1 MDPKLKA
8 VDNEPEEQAEKKR
21 FGGRGPVLAIA
32 AVVIVL
38 GVVIYMWLTAGGVST
53 DDAQIDG
60 HITQVA
66 ARVGGTVVKVNVKEN
81 QFVEAGTVLVEL
93 DPRDYQVAVDRARAE
108 LADAQANAA
117 GAATGIPLTQVSTE
131 TGVRTASGGVEEAQ
145 AGVGIA
151 DRQVEAARAQLV
163 ATQARQREKEATAVK
178 ATRDVER
185 FKGLVAKDEIAQ
197 QQYDAAVST
206 AESARASADAAQSDI
221 HAAEAAIAVAEQRA
235 RQARGTAAQA
245 QAALQASQ
253 TGPEQLRVTKARADV
268 ANARV
273 QQFTAAL
280 AQAEL
285 NLQRTQIKAPSSGV
299 VSRKT
304 VEVGQVVQPGQPFF
318 ALVSLED
325 VWVTANFKETQ
336 LRRMQPGQP
345 VTISVD
351 GLDREFKGRV
361 DSLAAATGAKFSLL
375 PPENASGNY
384 VKVVQRVPVKIVLE
398 PGQDPDHR
406 LRPGMNISFLPGWE
420 YMNPYSARRVAA
432 FCQSSPGTFLNI
444 DPLP

>member
-8 VDNEPEEQAEKKR
+8 VEKEPVEQDGK
-21 FGGRGPVLAIA
+21 GRLSGRSRWLALA
-32 AVVIVL
+32 AVVVVI
-38 GVVIYMWLTAGGVST
+38 GVVIYLWRTAGQVST

-60 HITQVA
+60 HITQIA

-81 QFVEAGTVLVEL
+81 LYVQAGTVLVEL
-93 DPRDYQVAVDRARAE
+93 DPRDYQVAVERARAE

-117 GAATGIPLTQVSTE
+117 AAMTGIPLTQVSTA
-131 TGVRTASGGVEEAQ
+131 TGVSTASGGVEEAQ

-163 ATQARQREKEATAVK
+163 AAQARQREKEATAVK
-178 ATRDVER
+178 AARDVER

-206 AESARASADAAQSDI
+206 AESARASADAARSDV
-221 HAAEAAIAVAEQRA
+221 HAAEAAVAVAEQRA
-235 RQARGTAAQA
+235 RQARGSAAQA
-245 QAALQASQ
+245 QAALQASR

-273 QQFTAAL
+273 QQFSAAL

-285 NLQRTQIKAPSSGV
+285 NLQRTQIKAPSAGV

-304 VEVGQVVQPGQPFF
+304 IEVGQVLQAGQPLF
-318 ALVSLED
+318 ALVAQED

-336 LRRMQPGQP
+336 LKRMQPGQP
-345 VTISVD
+345 VTVKVD

-361 DSLAAATGAKFSLL
+361 DSIAAATGAKFSLL

-384 VKVVQRVPVKIVLE
+384 VKVVQRVPVKIVFE
-398 PGQDPDHR
+398 GGQDPDHR
-406 LRPGMNISFLPGWE
+406 LRPGMSVMPTV
-420 YMNPYSARRVAA
+420 YTK
-432 FCQSSPGTFLNI
+432 SSR
-444 DPLP
+444 

>member
-8 VDNEPEEQAEKKR
+8 VENEPAEQNEKGR
-21 FGGRGPVLAIA
+21 LGGRARWIA
-32 AVVIVL
+32 LVAVVVVL
-38 GVVIYMWLTAGGVST
+38 GVLIYLWRTAGRVST
-53 DDAQIDG
+53 DDAQVDG

-81 QFVEAGTVLVEL
+81 QYVEAGTVLVEL
-93 DPRDYQVAVDRARAE
+93 DPRDYQVAVERARAE
-108 LADAQANAA
+108 LADAEANAS
-117 GAATGIPLTQVSTE
+117 AATTGIPLTEVSTT
-131 TGVRTASGGVEEAQ
+131 TGVSTATGGVEEAQ

-163 ATQARQREKEATAVK
+163 AAQARQREKEATAVK
-178 ATRDVER
+178 AARDVER

-206 AESARASADAAQSDI
+206 AESARASADAARSDV
-221 HAAEAAIAVAEQRA
+221 HAAEAAIAVAEQRG

-245 QAALQASQ
+245 QAALRASR
-253 TGPEQLRVTKARADV
+253 TGPEQLKVTKARADV

-273 QQFTAAL
+273 KQFAAAL

-285 NLQRTQIKAPSSGV
+285 NLQRTSIKAPSAGV
-299 VSRKT
+299 VSRKN
-304 VEVGQVVQPGQPFF
+304 VEVGQVVQAGQPFF
-318 ALVSLED
+318 ALVSQDD

-336 LRRMQPGQP
+336 LRRMQPGQS
-345 VTISVD
+345 VTVSVD
-351 GLDREFKGRV
+351 GLGREFKGHV
-361 DSLAAATGAKFSLL
+361 ESIAAATGAKFSLL

-384 VKVVQRVPVKIVLE
+384 VKVVQRVPVKIVFE

-406 LRPGMNISFLPGWE
+406 LRPGMSVMPTV
-420 YMNPYSARRVAA
+420 YTK
-432 FCQSSPGTFLNI
+432 SSR
-444 DPLP
+444 

>member
-1 MDPKLKA
+1 MDPKLKVVEDA
-8 VDNEPEEQAEKKR
+8 PAQQNEKGR
-21 FGGRGPVLAIA
+21 LGGRGRWVALA
-32 AVVIVL
+32 AVVVVL
-38 GVVIYMWLTAGGVST
+38 GVLIYLWRTAGRVST

-81 QFVEAGTVLVEL
+81 QYVEAGTVLVEL

-108 LADAQANAA
+108 LADAEANAA
-117 GAATGIPLTQVSTE
+117 GAMTGIPLTQVSTE
-131 TGVRTASGGVEEAQ
+131 TGVRTASGGLEEAQ

-163 ATQARQREKEATAVK
+163 AAQARQREKEATAVK
-178 ATRDVER
+178 AARDVER

-197 QQYDAAVST
+197 QQYDAAVSS
-206 AESARASADAAQSDI
+206 AESARASADAATSDV
-221 HAAEAAIAVAEQRA
+221 HAAQAAIAVAEQRA
-235 RQARGTAAQA
+235 RQARGSAAQA
-245 QAALQASQ
+245 QAALQASK

-273 QQFTAAL
+273 KQFTAAL

-285 NLQRTQIKAPSSGV
+285 NLQRTSIKAPSAGV
-299 VSRKT
+299 ISRKT
-304 VEVGQVVQPGQPFF
+304 VEVGQVVQAGQPFF
-318 ALVSLED
+318 ALVSQDD

-336 LRRMQPGQP
+336 LRRMQAGQP

-351 GLDREFKGRV
+351 GLDRDFNGHIE
-361 DSLAAATGAKFSLL
+361 SIAAATGAKFSLL

-384 VKVVQRVPVKIVLE
+384 VKVVQRVPVKIVFD

-406 LRPGMNISFLPGWE
+406 LRPGMSVVPTV
-420 YMNPYSARRVAA
+420 YTK
-432 FCQSSPGTFLNI
+432 SSR
-444 DPLP
+444 

>member
-1 MDPKLKA
+1 MDPKLKVVEDKPA
-8 VDNEPEEQAEKKR
+8 EHNEKGR
-21 FGGRGPVLAIA
+21 LGGRGRWIALA
-32 AVVIVL
+32 AVVVVL
-38 GVVIYMWLTAGGVST
+38 GVLIYLWRTAGRVST

-81 QFVEAGTVLVEL
+81 QYVETGAVLVEL
-93 DPRDYQVAVDRARAE
+93 DPRDYQVAVERARAE
-108 LADAQANAA
+108 LADAEANAA
-117 GAATGIPLTQVSTE
+117 AATTGIPLTEVSTT
-131 TGVRTASGGVEEAQ
+131 TGVSTATGGVEEAQ

-163 ATQARQREKEATAVK
+163 AAQARQREKEATAVK
-178 ATRDVER
+178 AARDVER

-206 AESARASADAAQSDI
+206 AESARAAADAARSDV
-221 HAAEAAIAVAEQRA
+221 HAADAAIAVAEQRA

-245 QAALQASQ
+245 QAALQASR
-253 TGPEQLRVTKARADV
+253 TGPEQLKVTKARADV

-273 QQFTAAL
+273 KQFTAAL

-285 NLQRTQIKAPSSGV
+285 NLQRTSIKAPSSGV
-299 VSRKT
+299 VSRKS
-304 VEVGQVVQPGQPFF
+304 VEVGQVVQAGQPFF
-318 ALVSLED
+318 ALVSQDD

-336 LRRMQPGQP
+336 LRRMQPGQS
-345 VTISVD
+345 VTVSVD
-351 GLDREFKGRV
+351 GLDREFKGHV
-361 DSLAAATGAKFSLL
+361 ESIAAATGAKFSLL

-384 VKVVQRVPVKIVLE
+384 VKVVQRVPVKIVFE

-406 LRPGMNISFLPGWE
+406 LRPGMSVMPTV
-420 YMNPYSARRVAA
+420 YTK
-432 FCQSSPGTFLNI
+432 SSR
-444 DPLP
+444 

>member
-1 MDPKLKA
+1 M
-8 VDNEPEEQAEKKR
+8 
-21 FGGRGPVLAIA
+21 
-32 AVVIVL
+32 
-38 GVVIYMWLTAGGVST
+38 
-53 DDAQIDG
+53 
-60 HITQVA
+60 
-66 ARVGGTVVKVNVKEN
+66 
-81 QFVEAGTVLVEL
+81 
-93 DPRDYQVAVDRARAE
+93 
-108 LADAQANAA
+108 
-117 GAATGIPLTQVSTE
+117 TGIPLTQVSTE

-163 ATQARQREKEATAVK
+163 AAQARQREKEATAVK
-178 ATRDVER
+178 AARDVER

-206 AESARASADAAQSDI
+206 AESARASADAAASDV

-245 QAALQASQ
+245 QAALQASK

-304 VEVGQVVQPGQPFF
+304 VEVGQVVQGGQPLF

-336 LRRMQPGQP
+336 LKRMQPGQP
-345 VTISVD
+345 VTIKVD
-351 GLDREFKGRV
+351 GLDHEFRGRV
-361 DSLAAATGAKFSLL
+361 DSIAAATGAKFSLL

-384 VKVVQRVPVKIVLE
+384 VKVVQRVPVKIVFE

-406 LRPGMNISFLPGWE
+406 LRPGMSVEPTVHTN
-420 YMNPYSARRVAA
+420 
-432 FCQSSPGTFLNI
+432 SSR
-444 DPLP
+444 

>member
-1 MDPKLKA
+1 MDPKLK
-8 VDNEPEEQAEKKR
+8 VVEDEPAEQHEKGR
-21 FGGRGPVLAIA
+21 LGGRGRWIALA
-32 AVVIVL
+32 AVVVVL
-38 GVVIYMWLTAGGVST
+38 GVLIYLWRTAGRVST
-53 DDAQIDG
+53 DDAQVDG

-81 QFVEAGTVLVEL
+81 QYVEAGTVLVEL
-93 DPRDYQVAVDRARAE
+93 DPRDYQVAVERARAE
-108 LADAQANAA
+108 LTDAEANAA
-117 GAATGIPLTQVSTE
+117 GAMTGIPLTEVSTE

-163 ATQARQREKEATAVK
+163 AAQARQREKEASAVK
-178 ATRDVER
+178 AARDVER

-197 QQYDAAVST
+197 QQYDAAVSS
-206 AESARASADAAQSDI
+206 AESARASADAATSDV
-221 HAAEAAIAVAEQRA
+221 HAAQAAIAVAEQRA

-245 QAALQASQ
+245 QATLQASR
-253 TGPEQLRVTKARADV
+253 TGPQQLRVTKARADV

-273 QQFTAAL
+273 KQFAAAL

-285 NLQRTQIKAPSSGV
+285 NLQRTSIKAPSAGV
-299 VSRKT
+299 ISRKT
-304 VEVGQVVQPGQPFF
+304 IEVGQVVQAGQPLF
-318 ALVSLED
+318 ALVSQDD

-351 GLDREFKGRV
+351 GLDREFKGRIE
-361 DSLAAATGAKFSLL
+361 SIAAATGAKFSLL

-384 VKVVQRVPVKIVLE
+384 VKVVQRVPVKIVFE

-406 LRPGMNISFLPGWE
+406 LRPGMSVMPTV
-420 YMNPYSARRVAA
+420 YTK
-432 FCQSSPGTFLNI
+432 SSR
-444 DPLP
+444 